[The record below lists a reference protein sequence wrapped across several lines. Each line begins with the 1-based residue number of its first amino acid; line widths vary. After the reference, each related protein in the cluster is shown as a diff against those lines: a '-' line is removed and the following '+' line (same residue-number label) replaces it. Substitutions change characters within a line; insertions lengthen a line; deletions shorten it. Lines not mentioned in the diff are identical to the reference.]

1 MLNVQLSLYRSER
14 PLGFQECEVPRFL
27 DDRHVKLGRLLALC
41 TGHHYPPRNIPDA
54 HFCQRLSRPQGHS
67 VAGRIKSMKNSN
79 DSIVN
84 RNRDLPGQC
93 AGLHLGTSVKV
104 FKYNG
109 NTGTDNLLN
118 IRNPCV
124 WLKS

>member
-1 MLNVQLSLYRSER
+1 MLNVKLSLYRSEK
-14 PLGFQECEVPRFL
+14 PLGFQEGEIPRIL
-27 DDRHVKLGRLLALC
+27 DDRHMKVVRLLALR

-54 HFCQRLSRPQGHS
+54 HFCQRLVDPRAS
-67 VAGRIKSMKNSN
+67 VAGRMKSMKNSN

-93 AGLHLGTSVKV
+93 AGLHLGTSVKI
-104 FKYNG
+104 FTYNG

-118 IRNPCV
+118 
-124 WLKS
+124 S